1 MQKRPFDYNSSFWE
15 TIPSFVYFR
24 ANGWFCI
31 SEPTNDWSFSDFSE
45 KHSFEIPCFL
55 ENIYIHVHVYIYIV
69 FVVCICLFVR
79 FTFCTFISL
88 SLISLPFILLY
99 CTCTLYLMYLMYV
112 PSIEN
117 KYFGKALIK
126 LT

>member
-1 MQKRPFDYNSSFWE
+1 MQKRPFDYNSFFWE

-24 ANGWFCI
+24 ANGWLCI

-55 ENIYIHVHVYIYIV
+55 ENIYIHVYIYIV

-99 CTCTLYLMYLMYV
+99 CTCTLYLMYIMYV